1 MMKMINLLIL
11 PIILPFLFAILLLF
25 FKNHIRVQR
34 FLTLLGLAVSLVAA
48 LCLMWKVKTVG
59 VQTVTLGSW
68 PAPFGITLVADMLSA
83 LLVTTSIIISIC
95 VVMYSFTAIGE
106 ARERFYYYS
115 AVLFMFKGIYCAFTI
130 GVIFFLF
137 VLFLLFLIGFSFYF
151 FIC

>member
-1 MMKMINLLIL
+1 MMNMINLLIL

-68 PAPFGITLVADMLSA
+68 PAPFGITLLQVLFLDF
-83 LLVTTSIIISIC
+83 LVTTSFLISIFFLF
-95 VVMYSFTAIGE
+95 YTFTALE
-106 ARERFYYYS
+106 EQKDRFYYYLV
-115 AVLFMFKGIYCAFTI
+115 VLFI
-130 GVIFFLF
+130 
-137 VLFLLFLIGFSFYF
+137 
-151 FIC
+151 